1 MAPSA
6 PFRPPPADVAGKVHI
21 DNWVPPPVTKQVDN
35 FAQLSTI
42 DLSLMDSDDP
52 AVVSRL
58 EQQIKTAIREDGFL
72 FLENYGVDID
82 QVRTKV
88 IHGSTC

>member
-6 PFRPPPADVAGKVHI
+6 AFRPPPADVAGKVHI

-82 QVRTKV
+82 QVRTMT
-88 IHGSTC
+88 IHASTC

>member
-82 QVRTKV
+82 QVRTMT
-88 IHGSTC
+88 IYASSC